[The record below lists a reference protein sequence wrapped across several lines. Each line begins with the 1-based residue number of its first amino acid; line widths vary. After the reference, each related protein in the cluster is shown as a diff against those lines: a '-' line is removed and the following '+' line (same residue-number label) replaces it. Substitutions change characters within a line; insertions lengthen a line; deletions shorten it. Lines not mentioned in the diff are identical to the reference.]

1 MYGYIRGIIT
11 EIDSRYVIIENN
23 GIGYIIYV
31 PNPYSYKLDKEYTI
45 FTYSNIKEDEHTLF
59 GFKEREEK
67 ELFLKLISVKG
78 LGPRMALPIIA
89 TGTLE
94 GIADAIE
101 NNNLNYLKKFP
112 KIGDKV
118 AKQMVLDLK
127 GKLNAINTG
136 LFKKEDFSDELL
148 EVLLGLGYKQ
158 ADVKKVISK
167 VNANNSLEEQVK
179 EALKLMLK

>member
-1 MYGYIRGIIT
+1 M
-11 EIDSRYVIIENN
+11 
-23 GIGYIIYV
+23 
-31 PNPYSYKLDKEYTI
+31 
-45 FTYSNIKEDEHTLF
+45 
-59 GFKEREEK
+59 
-67 ELFLKLISVKG
+67 FLKLISVKG
-78 LGPRMALPIIA
+78 LGPKMALPILA
-89 TGTLE
+89 MGSLE
-94 GIADAIE
+94 NIADAVE

-136 LFKKEDFSDELL
+136 IFAREDFSHELE

-158 ADVKKVISK
+158 ADVSKVIKKVNSD
-167 VNANNSLEEQVK
+167 ASLEDQVK

>member
-1 MYGYIRGIIT
+1 
-11 EIDSRYVIIENN
+11 
-23 GIGYIIYV
+23 
-31 PNPYSYKLDKEYTI
+31 
-45 FTYSNIKEDEHTLF
+45 
-59 GFKEREEK
+59 
-67 ELFLKLISVKG
+67 
-78 LGPRMALPIIA
+78 MALPIVA
-89 TGTLE
+89 TGTVE

-118 AKQMVLDLK
+118 ARQMVLDLK

-148 EVLLGLGYKQ
+148 EVLLGLGYKS
-158 ADVKKVISK
+158 ADVKKGLSK
-167 VNANNSLEEQVK
+167 GDANKSLEEQVK

>member
-1 MYGYIRGIIT
+1 MYGYIRGDIKEINSNYIIL
-11 EIDSRYVIIENN
+11 DNN
-23 GIGYIIYV
+23 GIGYQIYV
-31 PNPYSYKLDKEYTI
+31 PNPYSYQLNKNYIVYIYTKVAEEEYTLYGFRDKEQ
-45 FTYSNIKEDEHTLF
+45 
-59 GFKEREEK
+59 K

-78 LGPRMALPIIA
+78 LGPKMALPILA
-89 TGTLE
+89 TGSLE
-94 GIADAIE
+94 NIADAIE

-136 LFKKEDFSDELL
+136 IFAKEDYSHELE

-158 ADVKKVISK
+158 ADVTKVISK
-167 VNANNSLEEQVK
+167 VNSDLSLEEQVK

>member
-1 MYGYIRGIIT
+1 MYGYIRGDVK
-11 EIDSRYVIIENN
+11 EIYSNYIVLENQN
-23 GIGYIIYV
+23 IGYQIYV
-31 PNPYSYKLDKEYTI
+31 PNPYSYQLNKEYTVYI
-45 FTYSNIKEDEHTLF
+45 YTKVAEEEYTLYGFNTKEQ
-59 GFKEREEK
+59 K

-78 LGPRMALPIIA
+78 LGPKMALPILA
-89 TGTLE
+89 TGSLDN
-94 GIADAIE
+94 IADAIE

-127 GKLNAINTG
+127 GKLNAINIG
-136 LFKKEDFSDELL
+136 IFQKEDFSNELE

-158 ADVKKVISK
+158 SDIKKVISK
-167 VNANNSLEEQVK
+167 VNDKLSLEEQVK